1 MTEAH
6 YIIIILCGLGLAYT
20 SFRIGFREG
29 SSKMVEFIKTKRNKQ
44 GFTLIHFYGEDIQ
57 FLDALDYNR
66 SVLEAIGKVLPD
78 DNDSA

>member
-6 YIIIILCGLGLAYT
+6 YFIIILCGLGLAYT

-29 SSKMVEFIKTKRNKQ
+29 SGKMVEFIKTKRNKQ
-44 GFTLIHFYGEDIQ
+44 GFTLMHFYGEDIQ